1 MAPHDR
7 SGLVLLYLGSA
18 ALQELPPTERWSLAS
33 VRAGRPIPE
42 FAGDRVLPLMIWY
55 GIEPAVVE
63 DLHVPCGWSSRARC
77 SLWSASCVARRLTEN
92 LKLVPH
98 PWQIERL
105 VTLAGPA
112 SGIRSGQSERF
123 SPEWPSQLRGW
134 RKAPMPA
141 VVEVRTRERILEPS
155 PDPDVRRLARELS
168 VVFGDGRALNDLAR
182 IARSNGADPGGRRDA
197 VRVLVEAR
205 APGLEPLLRQLI
217 DERDLG
223 PDAAR
228 GLAVFDD
235 PQLPRFLFAQF
246 AKLKEPT
253 RDAVV
258 VTLCAR
264 PASARLLLADV
275 ASGTIDRSRIPA
287 FQVRQMAGFS
297 DVEVRR
303 QVSKLWPELKTISA
317 AKRTRI
323 DQLKS
328 RLAPAVL
335 SAADRVQGRRRF
347 AQTCATCHTLFGQ
360 GGKIGPDLTGS
371 QRSNIDYL
379 LENIID
385 PSAIVQPAY
394 KMSTIALADGRVLN
408 GIVVEQSGPTLTVQT
423 PTERLTLNRADVE
436 EVRKS
441 NLSLMPEGLLDVLP
455 EQEIRDL
462 FAYLMSPQQVSLG
475 TPPSAH
481 GEPSASRTSP

>member
-1 MAPHDR
+1 VPENPDR
-7 SGLVLLYLGSA
+7 
-18 ALQELPPTERWSLAS
+18 ALQLAAS
-33 VRAGRPIPE
+33 SQM
-42 FAGDRVLPLMIWY
+42 LPL
-55 GIEPAVVE
+55 V
-63 DLHVPCGWSSRARC
+63 R
-77 SLWSASCVARRLTEN
+77 CVARRLTED
-92 LKLVPH
+92 LRLSPQPVD
-98 PWQIERL
+98 RL
-105 VTLAGPA
+105 VTLAG
-112 SGIRSGQSERF
+112 RSGAEQRRAMLTGMADA
-123 SPEWPSQLRGW
+123 LRGW
-134 RKAPMPA
+134 RKAPMPLSWKSA
-141 VVEVRTRERILEPS
+141 QSGLESS
-155 PDPDVRRLARELS
+155 PDAEVQRLVRELS
-168 VVFGDGRALNDLAR
+168 VVFGDGRALRDLQR
-182 IARSNGADPGGRRDA
+182 IADSKGLDPAARRDA

-205 APGLEPLLRQLI
+205 APGLQPLLLQML

-228 GLAVFDD
+228 GLAQFDD
-235 PQLPRFLFAQF
+235 PQLARLLLAKF

-264 PASARLLLADV
+264 PASARLLLAAV
-275 ASGTIDRSRIPA
+275 TSGAIERGRIPA

-317 AKRTRI
+317 AKRMRI

-335 SAADRVQGRRRF
+335 TSADRVQGRRRF

-408 GIVVEQSGPTLTVQT
+408 GIVIEQSGATLTVQT
-423 PTERLTLNRADVE
+423 PTERLVFNRADVE
-436 EVRKS
+436 EIRRS
-441 NLSLMPEGLLDVLP
+441 DLSLMPDGLLDVLP
-455 EQEIRDL
+455 EKEIRDL
-462 FAYLMSPQQVSLG
+462 LAYLMSPQQVSL
-475 TPPSAH
+475 PPDRA
-481 GEPSASRTSP
+481 PAASRGAIKTLAD